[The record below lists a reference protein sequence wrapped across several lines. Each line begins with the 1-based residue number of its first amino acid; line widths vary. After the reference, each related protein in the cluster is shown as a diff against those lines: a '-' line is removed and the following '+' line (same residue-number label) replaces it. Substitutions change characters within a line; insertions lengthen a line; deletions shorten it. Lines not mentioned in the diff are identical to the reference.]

1 MTTLNELYNELV
13 KLSTEERMFLVLEL
27 MKADK
32 ISYQD
37 ITTAYTA
44 WLEFKRKQISEDY
57 QELKGRVLN
66 EFVGHKKDRTKVL
79 KNTIGYLVDKG
90 QLNFTHEQIEKHK

>member
-1 MTTLNELYNELV
+1 MVTLEKLYDELV
-13 KLSTEERMFLVLEL
+13 NLTLEERVFLIVEL

-32 ISYQD
+32 VSYQD

-44 WLEFKRKQISEDY
+44 WLEFKKQQISEDY
-57 QELKGRVLN
+57 QELKGRVLY

-79 KNTIGYLVDKG
+79 KDTIRYLVDKG
-90 QLNFTHEQIEKHK
+90 QLNFSFEQIEKHK

>member
-13 KLSTEERMFLVLEL
+13 KLSTEERVFLVLEL

-57 QELKGRVLN
+57 QELKGRVLD
-66 EFVGHKKDRTKVL
+66 EFVGHKKDRTEAL
-79 KNTIGYLVDKG
+79 KDTVRYLVDKG
-90 QLNFTHEQIEKHK
+90 QLNFTYEQIEKHK